1 MTGFIQAD
9 SIHMKNRAG
18 MIEIKNS
25 HTCHLSSYKTR
36 RSRVQKWVSFQKGEA
51 AHLEFPD
58 ESFEAV
64 VSNFV
69 IHEVRSEKDKRRV
82 VQEALQQYGRICR

>member
-1 MTGFIQAD
+1 M
-9 SIHMKNRAG
+9 
-18 MIEIKNS
+18 
-25 HTCHLSSYKTR
+25 
-36 RSRVQKWVSFQKGEA
+36 GEA

-58 ESFEAV
+58 ESFDAV

-69 IHEVRSEKDKRRV
+69 FHEVRSEKDKRRV